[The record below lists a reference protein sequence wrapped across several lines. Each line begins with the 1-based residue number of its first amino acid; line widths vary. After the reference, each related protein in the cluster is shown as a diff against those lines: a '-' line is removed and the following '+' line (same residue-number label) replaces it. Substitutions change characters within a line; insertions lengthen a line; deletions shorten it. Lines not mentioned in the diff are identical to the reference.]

1 MTSIEIEEITLSDI
15 KKKTIRQTRPNCAI
29 DKCMYKATSHYGLC
43 KHHCGEHKRD
53 REDCVI
59 CTESVKQPISC
70 GHWLHFEC
78 IMKTGKKEC
87 PLCMMTL
94 KLTQEEQQQFKKHN
108 KNKRMKIREEN
119 IIEENIIE
127 RYRIESERSFRLF
140 LDEELRGNELLTW
153 NNRMMAS
160 LSSFI
165 TQFQNSFRI

>member
-1 MTSIEIEEITLSDI
+1 MNKMTSIEIEDITLSDI
-15 KKKTIRQTRPNCAI
+15 KAIRRTRPNCAI
-29 DKCMYKATSHYGLC
+29 DKCRYKATSHYGLC

-70 GHWLHFEC
+70 GHWMHFEC

-94 KLTQEEQQQFKKHN
+94 KLTKEEQQQFKKHN
-108 KNKRMKIREEN
+108 KNKRMEIRG
-119 IIEENIIE
+119 ENIIE
-127 RYRIESERSFRLF
+127 RYRIESERFRLF
-140 LDEELRGNELLTW
+140 LDEELGGNELLTW

-160 LSSFI
+160 LSFI
-165 TQFQNSFRI
+165 SQFQNSFRI